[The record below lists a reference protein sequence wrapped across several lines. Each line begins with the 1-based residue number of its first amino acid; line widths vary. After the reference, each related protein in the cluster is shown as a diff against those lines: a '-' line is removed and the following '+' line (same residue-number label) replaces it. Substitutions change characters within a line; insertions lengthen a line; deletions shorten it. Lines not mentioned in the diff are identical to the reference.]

1 MTLTNFNEV
10 PQQFHLCTNADCPW
24 HTTCLRQIA
33 MRLVPDSVQGISIIN
48 PNLTAHPEATPQGNS
63 ACPFYREN
71 RTVTYARGF
80 IGMERRMT
88 VEQFRR
94 FRAECLS
101 IYTRNPFYERR
112 KGVLALSPSEQAT
125 LCRIFH
131 RIGFSGDIRF
141 DQTEERIDWDDST
154 LQP

>member
-33 MRLVPDSVQGISIIN
+33 MRLLPDSVQGISIIN
-48 PNLTAHPEATPQGNS
+48 PRLTVHLDTTPQGDPS
-63 ACPFYREN
+63 CPFYREN

-101 IYTRNPFYERR
+101 IYTRR
-112 KGVLALSPSEQAT
+112 S
-125 LCRIFH
+125 
-131 RIGFSGDIRF
+131 
-141 DQTEERIDWDDST
+141 
-154 LQP
+154 